1 MRVKRSVCPKTFGP
15 LCVALMLIAGLYG
28 IAAACNVPVFRFALE
43 RWRAAP
49 YRLTVL
55 HQGPLSDEQA
65 AHLRAWMDQYE
76 DGYGVLEV
84 RALDVAEPI
93 AENAAPEAQP
103 LLAAAEELTLPAL
116 VLQYPGELG
125 HQQPIWQAAWNGT
138 AEALA
143 PLVNSPVRAELAQCL
158 ASGETA
164 VWLVVESGDAAQDE
178 AVKFLLAAELQRLEQ
193 ELQLPELGED
203 EDELASSLPLRV
215 AFSVLAVPRDSAEAA
230 LVAMLV
236 HSEEDLAE
244 RTDPLVFP
252 VFGRGRALLPLIG
265 AGITAENIAQSA
277 EFLVGAC
284 SCEVKE
290 QNPGF
295 DLLLTAEWDTLL
307 GAQGVDVAA
316 LRTQTESKTG
326 PLELVPIPAGAKHTD
341 AEESHGESHEGAASG
356 SAATNANPA
365 TRRFATWGAGLGL
378 AMLLVLGLWWGAA
391 GVR

>member
-1 MRVKRSVCPKTFGP
+1 MRVKRS
-15 LCVALMLIAGLYG
+15 LCLALVLIAGLYS

-55 HQGPLSDEQA
+55 HQGPLADEQA

-84 RALDVAEPI
+84 RALDVAEPS
-93 AENAAPEAQP
+93 AENDAQQEQP
-103 LLAAAEELTLPAL
+103 LLAAAEQLTLPAL
-116 VLQYPGELG
+116 VLQYPRELG
-125 HQQPIWQAAWNGT
+125 HQQPIWQSAWNGE
-138 AEALA
+138 ADALA
-143 PLVNSPVRAELAQCL
+143 PLVSSPVRTQLAQRL

-178 AVKFLLAAELQRLEQ
+178 AVKFLLAAELKRLEQ
-193 ELQLPELGED
+193 ELKLPELGED
-203 EDELASSLPLRV
+203 EDELTSSLPLRV

-236 HSEEDLAE
+236 HCEGDLTE

-252 VFGRGRALLPLIG
+252 VFGRGRALLPLVG

-295 DLLLTAEWDTLL
+295 DLLLTAEWDALL

-316 LRTQTESKTG
+316 LQTKAAEKTG
-326 PLELVPIPAGAKHTD
+326 PLELVPIPAGANHM
-341 AEESHGESHEGAASG
+341 ASEESHDESHEGTATG
-356 SAATNANPA
+356 SAGSHVPSASSNPA
-365 TRRFATWGAGLGL
+365 TGRFVAWGAGLGL